1 MTARVS
7 ISIVSH
13 EHGGMVAELVR
24 QLLACPS
31 VGQIIVTYNVPENLE
46 LPEDPRISTIVNSA
60 VKGFGENHNAAFCAA
75 SYEWFVVLNPD
86 VAIQGDPFEKMLKE
100 AQVSGGSILAPCA
113 RTATGAID
121 DNWRR
126 FPTVRSLVVKALGGP
141 DGRYTVGSAAS
152 TPFRVEWVS
161 GFCML
166 IKRDVFA
173 ALNGF
178 DERYFMYYEDV
189 DLCARAWRAGF
200 AVFACSN
207 VDMIHNARRASRRNL
222 RHMRWH
228 LSSLLR
234 YLVNHVG
241 RLPRIEKT

>member
-1 MTARVS
+1 MNSKVS
-7 ISIVSH
+7 ISVVSH
-13 EHGGMVAELVR
+13 KHGGMVAELVR
-24 QLLACPS
+24 QLLACQS
-31 VGQIIVTYNVPENLE
+31 VGQIIVTYNVPERLE
-46 LPEDPRISTIVNSA
+46 LPTDPRILTIMNPV
-60 VKGFGENHNAAFCAA
+60 VKGFGRNHNAAFRLAVHP
-75 SYEWFVVLNPD
+75 WFVILNPD
-86 VAIQGDPFEKMLKE
+86 VTIQGDPFETMLKE
-100 AQVSGGSILAPCA
+100 AQVSDGAILAPCA

-126 FPTVRSLVVKALGGP
+126 FPTVWSLVVKALGGP
-141 DGRYTVGSAAS
+141 DGRYTIGPAPS

-200 AVFACSN
+200 SVFACSN

-228 LSSLLR
+228 LGSLLR